1 MPATKTKEQAEF
13 DQILGRAIR
22 KHREKIGMSRAD
34 LAVEI
39 GRTKHLI
46 QAIED
51 GKMSSN
57 IYRIVEICLIMEVNP
72 GDILDRAVYELHTK
86 KETE

>member
-1 MPATKTKEQAEF
+1 MSATKRGKQVEF
-13 DQILGRAIR
+13 DRILGKAILE
-22 KHREKIGMSRAD
+22 HREKIGMSRAD

-39 GRTKHLI
+39 GRTKALI
-46 QAIED
+46 QAIES

-72 GDILDRAVYELHTK
+72 GDILDRAVYELHTQK
-86 KETE
+86 SEQ

>member
-1 MPATKTKEQAEF
+1 MPATKTQEQAEF
-13 DQILGRAIR
+13 DRILGQVIR
-22 KHREKIGMSRAD
+22 KHREKMGLSRAD
-34 LAVEI
+34 IGVEI
-39 GRTKHLI
+39 GRTKYII

-72 GDILDRAVYELHTK
+72 GDILDQAVYEWHTK
-86 KETE
+86 KAAV